1 MSKRTVS
8 TAVVCLFV
16 FIVIAIYTLASAS
29 DTLNESLANAVHSW
43 ETPALTGALRVV
55 TTFGEWFAYAP
66 VVVVLI
72 ALPKQRWKAGVP
84 AAVMLAASGVLNFAL
99 KQAFAIPRP
108 DTHRLIIEPGFGFPS
123 GHAMAAAAFAGL
135 CALLFIRYSS
145 SKIRKIA
152 VSILAVVFVLA
163 VGLSRVYLG
172 VHTPTDVVA
181 GYAMGLFLCLVTL
194 CVMDMMQRR
203 KELSAQR

>member
-1 MSKRTVS
+1 M
-8 TAVVCLFV
+8 FV
-16 FIVIAIYTLASAS
+16 ILAIYTLAGAS
-29 DTLNESLANAVHSW
+29 DTLNESLADAVHSW
-43 ETPALTGALRVV
+43 ETPALTGVLRVV

-72 ALPKQRWKAGVP
+72 VLPKLRWKAGVP
-84 AAVMLAASGVLNFAL
+84 AAVTLAASGVLNFAL

-108 DTHRLIIEPGFGFPS
+108 DTHRLIIEPGFSFPS
-123 GHAMAAAAFAGL
+123 GHAMAAAAFVGL

-145 SKIRKIA
+145 SRARKVV

-163 VGLSRVYLG
+163 VGFSRVYLG

-181 GYAMGLFLCLVTL
+181 GYAMGLFLCLVIL
-194 CVMDMMQRR
+194 CVMDMIQRR
-203 KELSAQR
+203 KELTTQR